1 MIGRRFTSERIRRER
16 RSQFATQAGLGAGV
30 IVALVLLLWQI
41 SFIPEISITRVS
53 FEGNTNVSS
62 EELFVPMHD
71 MLSGAYA
78 HLFSKRNVFLVRT
91 RAMEDAL
98 EAQFPRLER
107 VRIDRVGF
115 TKLHVAVEERAPY
128 GFWCSDA
135 PKCYFIDR
143 TSFVFADAPQFLRS
157 NSFVRYL
164 GGEVNAETPI
174 GSSFLPRDAFSALE
188 TFLKELRR
196 SNVRVLT
203 VDYGDDRIAVE
214 AKPTTG
220 SGAAPFSIFVTA
232 SSSYAQP
239 LLDFETI
246 IASPDFQTE
255 VPSLSNLDYIDLRF
269 GNKVFYKLKTG
280 ATAEIEEE

>member
-16 RSQFATQAGLGAGV
+16 RNQFATQAGLGAGAV
-30 IVALVLLLWQI
+30 VALVLLLWQV
-41 SFIPEISITRVS
+41 SYIPKIAVTRVS
-53 FEGNTNVSS
+53 FEGNKNITS
-62 EELFVPMHD
+62 EELFAPIHD
-71 MLSGAYA
+71 MLSGAYM

-91 RAMEDAL
+91 RTMERAL

-115 TKLHVAVEERAPY
+115 TKLHVVVEERVPY
-128 GFWCSDA
+128 GFWCSDT
-135 PKCYFIDR
+135 PTCYFIDR
-143 TSFVFADAPQFLRS
+143 TSFVFADAPHFLRS

-164 GGEVNAETPI
+164 RGGVNLEAPI
-174 GSSFLPRDAFSALE
+174 GSSFLPREAFSALE

-196 SNVRVLT
+196 SNVRALS

-214 AKPTTG
+214 VKPTTG
-220 SGAAPFSIFVTA
+220 SETAPFSIFITA

-255 VPSLSNLDYIDLRF
+255 VPSLSDLDYIDLRF
-269 GNKVFYKLKTG
+269 GNKVFYKLKTD
-280 ATAEIEEE
+280 TETQSEE